1 MINWH
6 ALLPYLLRS
15 APVLATA
22 LGSPVAGIVTGL
34 VATAFNADPKDIED
48 IVKRV
53 STDPDSELKLTE
65 LENNQGHII
74 KSLLFARPPAKIDFH
89 VVVTYDTESNNNV
102 QG

>member
-15 APVLATA
+15 APLLATA

-34 VATAFNADPKDIED
+34 VATAFNADPNDIQD
-48 IVKRV
+48 VIKKI
-53 STDPDSELKLTE
+53 STDPDSETKLAE

-74 KSLLFARPPAKIDFH
+74 KSLLFSKPPAKIDLH
-89 VVVTYDTESNNNV
+89 LVISYDTENQNNV